1 MGELYEG
8 LLLAREDMIS
18 DGQSAP
24 KQWQSVSSEVVDQV
38 LDRMEKAEITGSGG
52 DSYTRQVR
60 DGLSRLKAMI
70 AETSDPELLSVLL
83 REGIEEEVVD
93 DVELHDALAS

>member
-1 MGELYEG
+1 MGIRADPLGRDHPVDLRALDTAALGEHDV
-8 LLLAREDMIS
+8 ARLN
-18 DGQSAP
+18 Q
-24 KQWQSVSSEVVDQV
+24 
-38 LDRMEKAEITGSGG
+38 REITDSVG